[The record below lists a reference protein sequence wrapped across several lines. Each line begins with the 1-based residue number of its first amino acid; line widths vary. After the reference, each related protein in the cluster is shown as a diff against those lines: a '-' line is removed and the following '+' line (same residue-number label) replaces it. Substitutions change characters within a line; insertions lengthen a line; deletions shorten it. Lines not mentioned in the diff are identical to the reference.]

1 MQPAEISRTALDVEW
16 RRLEVIAENLAN
28 VNTARTADGGVY
40 RALRLVSGPRT
51 DFKQLLAEGGDAR
64 RLDGVETYGV
74 EPMNLPPRK
83 VYEPGNPQADA
94 QGYVS
99 YPGFDHA
106 EEMTLLVK
114 TERAYEANV
123 VALSTASQMYLRGM
137 EIGKTS

>member
-74 EPMNLPPRK
+74 EPMNLPPHK

-123 VALSTASQMYLRGM
+123 VALSTARQMYLRAM
-137 EIGKTS
+137 EIGRTS